1 MYWGMHARMS
11 AHMVGVPKML
21 GASVPAAHTNST
33 PAHLYGVF
41 RGDAECTT
49 HSVLGDVK
57 Q

>member
-1 MYWGMHARMS
+1 MYWGMHARMP